1 MQSTFSEKMSS
12 REIDVKFMK
21 FNGCQSVRNLEN
33 VLLVF
38 DDSCEGIYNDK
49 AFVKLVTAGRNR
61 GIDVGYVKHNLFQ
74 QTR

>member
-1 MQSTFSEKMSS
+1 MPS

-38 DDSCEGIYNDK
+38 DDSCEDNYNDK
-49 AFVKLVTAGRNR
+49 AFVRLVTAGRNR
-61 GIDVGYVKHNLFQ
+61 GIDARYVKHNLFQ